1 MSAGITR
8 LGWVL
13 IAVLLSAGCAS
24 QPPTNI
30 MSGPSQVELRS
41 YQTRAFDTTDR
52 TMMLRSVIAT
62 LQDLGF
68 VIDKADED
76 LGAITGTKLKGYKIR
91 MTIVVRPRGETQL
104 LVRANAHY
112 NLEPIEDPR
121 PYQDF
126 FTSLGKGVFLT
137 AQNVD

>member
-1 MSAGITR
+1 MNAGITR
-8 LGWVL
+8 PGWVL

-126 FTSLGKGVFLT
+126 FNALGKGMFLT

>member
-1 MSAGITR
+1 MKTGLKL

-13 IAVLLSAGCAS
+13 IAGFVSAGCAS
-24 QPPTNI
+24 KPPTNI
-30 MSGPSQVELRS
+30 MSGPSQVQLRS

-52 TMMLRSVIAT
+52 TTMLRSVIAT

-76 LGAITGTKLKGYKIR
+76 LGAITATKLKGYKIR
-91 MTIVVRPRGETQL
+91 MTVVVRPRGETQL

-126 FTSLGKGVFLT
+126 FAALGKGVFLT
-137 AQNVD
+137 AHNVD

>member
-1 MSAGITR
+1 MKTGLNW
-8 LGWVL
+8 LGWLLVT
-13 IAVLLSAGCAS
+13 ALLSAGCAS
-24 QPPTNI
+24 KPPTNI
-30 MSGPSQVELRS
+30 MTAPSQVQIRS
-41 YQTRAFDTTDR
+41 YQTRAFDTTDSA
-52 TMMLRSVIAT
+52 MMLRSIIAT

-91 MTIVVRPRGETQL
+91 MTVVVRPRGETQL

-126 FTSLGKGVFLT
+126 FAALGKGVFLT